1 MLNNSPTEV
10 HINYLSLCRLC
21 LCHAHILCNLL
32 SYSIE
37 LLNKQTAIYADILV
51 DRLIRLSHINLQK
64 AKILLCRENL
74 KSLSG
79 KLWIHYN
86 LKEDRLHTKC
96 NLCSKWTIYSN
107 NTASAV
113 SNFQRIHGLPVTGV
127 TDQDTWDRIVA
138 EYEPALILVDVA
150 QPVEIILNP
159 NEILRKSSES
169 PYLYVAQA
177 LLQALSETYG
187 SVSRPSMNGKL
198 DRATSDSLS
207 SFQGLLGLPMTG
219 ELDKHTWKHLALHFP
234 LAANLSGR

>member
-1 MLNNSPTEV
+1 MRPEESFLQQPVRSLQTMLRVLAEHDEKYQPV
-10 HINYLSLCRLC
+10 VP
-21 LCHAHILCNLL
+21 A
-32 SYSIE
+32 
-37 LLNKQTAIYADILV
+37 
-51 DRLIRLSHINLQK
+51 
-64 AKILLCRENL
+64 
-74 KSLSG
+74 G
-79 KLWIHYN
+79 
-86 LKEDRLHTKC
+86 
-96 NLCSKWTIYSN
+96 IYSP
-107 NTASAV
+107 NTASAG

-138 EYEPALILVDVA
+138 EYEPALILVDSA

-159 NEILRKSSES
+159 NEILRKGSES

-177 LLQALSETYG
+177 LLQALSESYG